1 VLRTNIDRDETADHV
16 VRFQGVEFSEWLAMT
31 CYGQIAGS
39 LRKYNRELGVDL
51 ERYLMAMYL
60 TGNRPWKKEGKSTLT
75 LSLQYSSSLLVS
87 QILPPPLL
95 SLFYSLHNTRSD
107 SSLHTTRAMAML
119 EVHCS
124 RAHTIV
130 STDIPPICCKK
141 RREKLLDV

>member
-60 TGNRPWKKEGKSTLT
+60 TGNRPWKKEGRSTLT
-75 LSLQYSSSLLVS
+75 LSLQYSTVEFAPGLSNITTSSFVSLLFAAQHSLRLITSYDASYGYAGGALLARSHHS
-87 QILPPPLL
+87 Q
-95 SLFYSLHNTRSD
+95 H
-107 SSLHTTRAMAML
+107 
-119 EVHCS
+119 
-124 RAHTIV
+124 
-130 STDIPPICCKK
+130 
-141 RREKLLDV
+141 